1 MTEAQVAAGRGDDAN
16 AERLFRD
23 ALDAPEATPG
33 VKWVA
38 HDGLAQLAATAKRP
52 ADAARHFEAALQ
64 TVEQTRSALLKADY
78 RISFTSRLIE
88 FYNRYVDLLL
98 AEGQVERALE
108 VADSS
113 RGRVLAERQNV
124 AAAPARTSAAGLKQL
139 ARQTRTTLLFYWLG
153 PTQSWVWTVTGDGI
167 TATPLTP
174 RAELETLV
182 AAHQSAIQNALAD
195 PLAAANSAG
204 DALYQ
209 QLIQPVAAAV
219 ARGTSVVIVPD
230 GALHRLNFETLPVPG
245 TPQALLDRGRHG
257 ADCAVAGHAA
267 AGVAP
272 KPRWKR
278 TGGAK
283 QGPRSC
289 SWATPRRVRR
299 SFPRSATPPP
309 RWAV

>member
-1 MTEAQVAAGRGDDAN
+1 M
-16 AERLFRD
+16 
-23 ALDAPEATPG
+23 
-33 VKWVA
+33 
-38 HDGLAQLAATAKRP
+38 
-52 ADAARHFEAALQ
+52 
-64 TVEQTRSALLKADY
+64 
-78 RISFTSRLIE
+78 
-88 FYNRYVDLLL
+88 DLLL

-139 ARQTRTTLLFYWLG
+139 ARQTKTTLLFYWLG

-245 TPQALLDRGRHG
+245 TPRHYWIE
-257 ADCAVAGHAA
+257 DVT
-267 AGVAP
+267 VQIAP
-272 KPRWKR
+272 SLAMLQPARAEAPVEAS

-283 QGPRSC
+283 AGPRSC

-299 SFPRSATPPP
+299 SSRRSATPPP
-309 RWAV
+309 RWAA

>member
-16 AERLFRD
+16 AERLFRE

-38 HDGLAQLAATAKRP
+38 HDGLAQLAATANRP

-88 FYNRYVDLLL
+88 FYNRYVELLL

-139 ARQTRTTLLFYWLG
+139 ARQTRTTIAVLLAGANAVVGLDRDRRWHHG
-153 PTQSWVWTVTGDGI
+153 NAAD
-167 TATPLTP
+167 ATSEARDARR
-174 RAELETLV
+174 RASV
-182 AAHQSAIQNALAD
+182 RD
-195 PLAAANSAG
+195 PECAGRSAG
-204 DALYQ
+204 RRQ
-209 QLIQPVAAAV
+209 Q
-219 ARGTSVVIVPD
+219 RG
-230 GALHRLNFETLPVPG
+230 
-245 TPQALLDRGRHG
+245 
-257 ADCAVAGHAA
+257 
-267 AGVAP
+267 
-272 KPRWKR
+272 
-278 TGGAK
+278 
-283 QGPRSC
+283 
-289 SWATPRRVRR
+289 
-299 SFPRSATPPP
+299 
-309 RWAV
+309 